1 MTNILYVTSCF
12 NKQITSCS
20 IQGCPIGSTNP
31 HGGIIGKYL
40 WLAILRIS
48 SSGTSSSSGTP
59 STYLAAG
66 KWRTISSLAIFLR
79 HFHRLRHG
87 AAAMARFTTWRWET
101 VCINNTKWPP
111 YATIVPRHTQAGRSL
126 NLQAHVH
133 TCTPSSHTFI
143 RLRKTLQHGAP
154 YLPIF
159 LYHLI
164 IPPFMG
170 IALGG
175 RDEAH
180 PLLLL
185 RKDSVTFATSVRLR
199 TRNSSVPNPRISMKF
214 NIWFFSN
221 ITAKYQVS
229 VEFGKNNRYFTWR
242 PI

>member
-1 MTNILYVTSCF
+1 MAAARYHRTTAYL
-12 NKQITSCS
+12 
-20 IQGCPIGSTNP
+20 P
-31 HGGIIGKYL
+31 HEPDG
-40 WLAILRIS
+40 A
-48 SSGTSSSSGTP
+48 
-59 STYLAAG
+59 STYMFILAHLPLTPLSNMAAVLRLN
-66 KWRTISSLAIFLR
+66 KLPQTLSPFSSAIFLW
-79 HFHRLRHG
+79 HSHRLRHG